1 MGVFMPLRKSGIAFR
16 LNIAMAMLVA
26 CGGLTAAI
34 GLDTIYRQT
43 NTLEELG
50 QGAMPRLLLANQLDR
65 QAQRISAQT
74 TKLLSLEG
82 DRASDVELTR
92 TLETLGHLDL
102 VIDQLRRDPV
112 IGDTDAINTGHA
124 GYMVALQAV
133 DRARDTMAEGIHRLR
148 GQLNQLQILR
158 SKLRKKLDDMRR
170 RRNDPQFQQ
179 LSATNPGIPM
189 EFWRDAG
196 ELTFR
201 LATAES
207 WSTLA
212 DVAASERD
220 IQALLDK
227 LRGLGGGDMVAG
239 FILETLVS
247 MTSGVEGIPALRR
260 QQLIA
265 RDAMV
270 TTMTGLQVQSELLVA
285 IASEMI
291 GRLRL
296 EIDAE
301 TQAASKAAERTA
313 LHLTL
318 AILVSTVAGLATALY
333 VVRRVSRRLV
343 RLEAAVTD
351 ATAGKPADPPTDGFD
366 EIANLGRAFGFFL
379 GEIRQ
384 REARLAEQAERL
396 KATLSQLS
404 IERGRAE
411 AASQAKSEFL
421 SRMSHEL
428 RSPLTAII
436 GFSEIMH
443 EQAFG
448 PLGQQRYV
456 EYAGDILASARLLL
470 SLINDILDLAKI
482 EAGRL
487 EIDNEIVDLEAQ
499 IEAALRM
506 MRPQAKNRNLSLT
519 TEAATLPAIRGDG
532 RAIRQI
538 LNNLLSNS
546 MKFTP
551 EGGAI
556 SILGGTRPDGGV
568 WLAVRDTGIG
578 IPADAL
584 ERVMH
589 PFAQVEGREHVNTHG
604 TGLGLAIVKALTELH
619 GGSVTLDSVLGAG
632 TTVTVTLPPDRV
644 MEA

>member
-1 MGVFMPLRKSGIAFR
+1 MPLRKSGIAFR

-26 CGGLTAAI
+26 CGGLTAGI
-34 GLDTIYRQT
+34 GLETIYRQT
-43 NTLEELG
+43 RTLEELG

-82 DRASDVELTR
+82 ERASDVELTR
-92 TLETLGHLDL
+92 TLEILGHLDL

-112 IGDTDAINTGHA
+112 IGDTDAANTGHA

-133 DRARDTMAEGIHRLR
+133 DRARDTLAEGIHRLR
-148 GQLNQLQILR
+148 GQLNQLQLLR
-158 SKLRKKLDDMRR
+158 TKLRKKLEDMRR

-179 LSATNPGIPM
+179 LSATNTGIPM

-201 LATAES
+201 LVAAES
-207 WSTLA
+207 WLTLA
-212 DVAASERD
+212 DVTAGERD
-220 IQALLDK
+220 VQALLDK
-227 LRGLGGGDMVAG
+227 LKGLSNGDMIAG
-239 FILETLVS
+239 FILETLN
-247 MTSGVEGIPALRR
+247 MMANGPEGVIALRR
-260 QQLIA
+260 QQLVA
-265 RDAMV
+265 RDTMIS
-270 TTMTGLQVQSELLVA
+270 TMTGLQVQSELLVA

-301 TQAASKAAERTA
+301 TQDASKTAEQTA

-318 AILVSTVAGLATALY
+318 AILVSTLAGLATALY
-333 VVRRVSRRLV
+333 VVRRVSRRLA
-343 RLEAAVTD
+343 RLETAVTD
-351 ATAGKPADPPTDGFD
+351 AAAGKTATPPTDGFD
-366 EIANLGRAFGFFL
+366 EIANLGKAFEFFL

-487 EIDNEIVDLEAQ
+487 EIDDETVDLGVQ

-506 MRPQAKNRNLSLT
+506 MRTQAKSRNLTLT
-519 TEAATLPAIRGDG
+519 SGTATLPTIRGDG

-551 EGGAI
+551 EGGVI
-556 SILGGTRPDGGV
+556 SILGGTNPEGSV

-589 PFAQVEGREHVNTHG
+589 PFAQVEGREHVNAHG

-619 GGSVTLDSVLGAG
+619 GGNVMLESILGVG
-632 TTVTVTLPPDRV
+632 TTVTITLPPGRV
-644 MEA
+644 MTV